1 MEVAL
6 YGICPYTTTQVLIQ
20 GKWSMLMLYH
30 ISMGPIRF
38 NELQR
43 HLPHMTNATLSTQL
57 KKFEKSGLVE
67 RKSYNEMPL
76 RVEYSLTDM
85 GKKFLPVLQSIEKFG
100 YEYIEYMKENE
111 E

>member
-1 MEVAL
+1 
-6 YGICPYTTTQVLIQ
+6 
-20 GKWSMLMLYH
+20 
-30 ISMGPIRF
+30 
-38 NELQR
+38 
-43 HLPHMTNATLSTQL
+43 MTNATLSTQL

-100 YEYIEYMKENE
+100 YEYIEYRKENE

>member
-1 MEVAL
+1 MEPDL
-6 YGICPYTTTQVLIQ
+6 FGICPYTTTQILIQ

-30 ISMGPIRF
+30 ISKGPIRF

-57 KKFEKSGLVE
+57 KKFEKYGLVE

-76 RVEYSLTDM
+76 RVEYSLSDI
-85 GKKFLPVLQSIEKFG
+85 GKKFIAVLNSIETFG
-100 YEYIEYMKENE
+100 FAYIDYMKETE
-111 E
+111 K